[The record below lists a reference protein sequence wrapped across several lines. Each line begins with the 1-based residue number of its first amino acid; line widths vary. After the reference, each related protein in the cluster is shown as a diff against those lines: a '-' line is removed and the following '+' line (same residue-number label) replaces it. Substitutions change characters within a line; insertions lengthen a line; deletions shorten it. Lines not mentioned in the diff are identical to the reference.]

1 MECRKVKVNPAKLLG
16 ATQGTVDDPQDFSA
30 AVFQE

>member
-1 MECRKVKVNPAKLLG
+1 MKVNPAKLLG
-16 ATQGTVDDPQDFSA
+16 ATQGTGDDPRGFSA